1 MRRFFLFESR
11 RFDIIGLRVPIF
23 RTVAKVKKHWSI
35 AVVVCS
41 AVLARAELSAGSN
54 PDGSNGITFLHLRA
68 SATGFELVE
77 AKTVNG
83 SLRTIHYDSA
93 KTGLHVEVRNGD
105 NRVLFRD
112 VCAEPTIRR
121 LEYEDPEHP
130 GKIRAKEVT
139 NQEFT
144 IRVPSFSEARTV
156 HFYRR
161 LEGRVS
167 GSNTPL
173 LIHQGQVTLPPK

>member
-1 MRRFFLFESR
+1 MKEHWRL
-11 RFDIIGLRVPIF
+11 V
-23 RTVAKVKKHWSI
+23 VA
-35 AVVVCS
+35 VCS
-41 AVLARAELSAGSN
+41 ALLASAEVRAGSG
-54 PDGSNGITFLHLRA
+54 PDGSTGITFLHLRVIA
-68 SATGFELVE
+68 DGFELIE

-83 SLRTIHYDSA
+83 SLRTRRYDSA
-93 KTGLHVEVRNGD
+93 KPGLHVEVRGAD
-105 NRVLFRD
+105 DRVLFRD
-112 VCAEPTIRR
+112 VYPEPTVTR

-144 IRVPSFSEARTV
+144 IRVPSFGEARTV